1 MDCFNKACPAH
12 NETWHANCR
21 LGNGEE
27 CSYFLKGK
35 TESGAKVLCTVGLDT
50 LFFMGK
56 RLPHL
61 LNIAE
66 ELLTWC
72 IEEDK
77 KGIYKDL
84 LKKYRK
90 EYEDIIEKGD

>member
-1 MDCFNKACPAH
+1 MESKSVVKRKAIQKGTSDS
-12 NETWHANCR
+12 ES
-21 LGNGEE
+21 E
-27 CSYFLKGK
+27 LKD
-35 TESGAKVLCTVGLDT
+35 GLDT
-50 LFFMGK
+50 LLFMEK

-72 IEEDK
+72 IEPDK